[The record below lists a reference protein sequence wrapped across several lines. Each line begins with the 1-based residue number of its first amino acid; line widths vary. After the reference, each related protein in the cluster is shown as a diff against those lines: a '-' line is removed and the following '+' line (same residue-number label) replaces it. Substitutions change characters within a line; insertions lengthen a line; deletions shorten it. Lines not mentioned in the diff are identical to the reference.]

1 MPTHK
6 VIRNPNLFRR
16 IKKDVARHN
25 ERLREAIRKNI
36 HNIIVNENII
46 SSDRDKLLKVPI
58 RRLKSWSFDYDMER
72 SEITGH
78 GDGRGTLIKQG
89 DRPKVQCPSCGDI
102 FPVNIRSAY
111 EQAMEDG
118 REYEFL
124 MEVENHLA
132 NCAKGPNR
140 DEYAEGKTGKRR
152 TIPGTI
158 LGKQQKG
165 GGGQGNGPQGGE
177 DPGEEFYETDVPIH
191 EVEKILF
198 EELKL
203 PFLEEKGHRKVK
215 SERYKFDDIRKAG
228 PRSHLAKRQT
238 IKESIKRRAKT
249 GEKGTGPIF
258 NDDLRFRSWEV
269 DEEEESCAV
278 VIAMIDSSASM
289 DENKKF
295 LARSFYLWMVRFLQ
309 YQYDNVDIVFIN
321 HHTEAKECT
330 EEEFFKRGE
339 SGGTKFSSAYKLALQ
354 VLRERYPTSNWN
366 SYIFHFSDGENWSS
380 DNAELFPVMEAL
392 LEHPCNLL
400 GYGEIDEYAKDSQSN
415 PGWWTPY
422 SSKKD
427 MDAKFGNHERFVTCT
442 ITGVEDIAPALQKFF
457 AKDKDTSL

>member
-1 MPTHK
+1 MPVHR
-6 VIRNPNLFRR
+6 VIRNPNLFHR

-36 HNIIVNENII
+36 HHIIVNENII
-46 SSDRDKLLKVPI
+46 SGDKDKLLKVPI
-58 RRLKSWSFDYDMER
+58 RRLKSWSFNYNRKR

-78 GDGRGTLIKQG
+78 GDGKGTLVKQAE
-89 DRPKVQCPSCGDI
+89 RPKVQCPSCGNI
-102 FPVNIRSAY
+102 FPVDIRTAY
-111 EQAMEDG
+111 EQAVADG
-118 REYEFL
+118 KEYDFL
-124 MEVENHLA
+124 IEIDNHLA
-132 NCAKGPNR
+132 NCLSDNK

-158 LGKQQKG
+158 IGKEQKS
-165 GGGQGNGPQGGE
+165 GGQGSGSQGGE
-177 DPGEEFYETDVPIH
+177 DPGEEYYETDVPIH

-198 EELKL
+198 EELGL
-203 PFLEEKGHRKVK
+203 PFLEDKGHRKVK
-215 SERYKFDDIRKAG
+215 SEKYKFDDIRKTG

-249 GEKGTGPIF
+249 GEKGAGPIF

-269 DEEEESCAV
+269 QEEEESCAV
-278 VIAMIDSSASM
+278 VIAMIDSSGSM

-295 LARSFYLWMVRFLQ
+295 LARSFYLWMIRFLQ

-321 HHTEAKECT
+321 HHTEAKECN

-339 SGGTKFSSAYKLALQ
+339 AGGTKFSSAYKLALNI
-354 VLRERYPTSNWN
+354 LRERYPSSDWN

-380 DNAELFPVMEAL
+380 DNVDLFPVIEAL
-392 LEHPCNLL
+392 LDYPCNLL
-400 GYGEIDEYAKDSQSN
+400 GYGEISEDESKDYPS
-415 PGWWTPY
+415 WWSPY

-427 MDAKFGNHERFVTCT
+427 MDTKFGNHEHFITCA
-442 ITGVEDIAPALQKFF
+442 ISKVEDIAPALKKFF
-457 AKDKDTSL
+457 SKDKDIVF